1 MTPINVTLN
10 VTLNAT
16 LNASSPSPLSLHRAC
31 RTALILLTLTSSTT
45 VMAMSNMSNISNTS
59 QESASEQT
67 PQATQTT
74 HSASASLVGGEWRI
88 EDIAGGGVIDMAQA
102 NLSFSADGQLSGS
115 ATCNR
120 LIGRYEATSKLA
132 ESDEKNI
139 EGGELKFDALGT
151 TMMACPEALEHQER
165 KLLKLLAKVERF
177 NIDQTGA
184 LILHTSNGE
193 RITARRP

>member
-1 MTPINVTLN
+1 MPPINVTPN
-10 VTLNAT
+10 VTPNAP
-16 LNASSPSPLSLHRAC
+16 LNASSLSSLSLHRAC

-45 VMAMSNMSNISNTS
+45 VMAMSNLSNSS
-59 QESASEQT
+59 QDSASKQT
-67 PQATQTT
+67 SSSAQTT

-88 EDIAGGGVIDMAQA
+88 EDIAGEGVIDIAQA

-120 LIGRYEATSKLA
+120 LIGRYEATDKLA
-132 ESDEKNI
+132 ESDEKNV
-139 EGGELKFDALGT
+139 EGGELKFEALGT

-177 NIDQTGA
+177 SIDQTGA